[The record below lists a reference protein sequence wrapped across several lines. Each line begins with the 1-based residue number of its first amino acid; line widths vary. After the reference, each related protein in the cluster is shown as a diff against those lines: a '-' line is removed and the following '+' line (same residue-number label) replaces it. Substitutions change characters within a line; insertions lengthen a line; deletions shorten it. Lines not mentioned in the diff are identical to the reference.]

1 MTQLKN
7 ITEYIEEKNIP
18 DALKKL
24 QQMAKQFGK
33 LKIAEISKI
42 LPRKNFSQM
51 RQQESTVSADK
62 KQTTMENSPCVPR
75 G

>member
-7 ITEYIEEKNIP
+7 IPEYIEEKNIP

-33 LKIAEISKI
+33 LKIAEIGKI

-62 KQTTMENSPCVPR
+62 KQTEMESSPCVP
-75 G
+75 GG